1 MKFLIRLTGLALIV
15 FGIKVLASSVIFSGY
30 FIPSLPVMVLTV
42 SGILILKYG
51 GQNRNYAWL
60 LIAGSLTYAIMSSVI
75 FIAPIS
81 LVSFGLALMA
91 VSIGYT
97 MLSTGKVKLQLL
109 P

>member
-1 MKFLIRLTGLALIV
+1 MLV
-15 FGIKVLASSVIFSGY
+15 GIKILASSVIFSGY
-30 FIPSLPVMVLTV
+30 FIPSLPVMVLTL
-42 SGILILKYG
+42 SGILTLKYG
-51 GQNRNYAWL
+51 GQNRKYAWL
-60 LIAGSLTYAIMSSVI
+60 MIAGSLTYAIMSSVI

-81 LVSFGLALMA
+81 LVSFALALMA

>member
-30 FIPSLPVMVLTV
+30 FIPSLPAIVLTI

-51 GQNRNYAWL
+51 GQNRKYAWL

-81 LVSFGLALMA
+81 LVSFALALMA
-91 VSIGYT
+91 VSMGYT